1 MRSLRRFSAAIM
13 VSIGGA
19 LIQIPAAAHP
29 HDETPIGAREAA
41 DIAREM
47 ITELVA
53 LKTIGASWANALP
66 LEHRLLQRNGER
78 AWVLTFLNPASNK
91 EEERVLY
98 IFLATNGEF
107 IAANHT
113 GQ

>member
-1 MRSLRRFSAAIM
+1 MCTAIM
-13 VSIGGA
+13 VTVGGA
-19 LIQIPAAAHP
+19 LIQVPAVAHP
-29 HDETPIGAREAA
+29 HDEAPIGAREAA

-53 LKTIGASWANALP
+53 LKTVTASWASALP
-66 LEHRLLQRNGER
+66 LEHKLQQRNGER
-78 AWVLTFLNPASNK
+78 AWVLTFLNPASDK

-98 IFLATNGEF
+98 IFLTTNGEF